1 MQFRHWNL
9 ELVETESE
17 LDVGE
22 ALYGATGMMGMAPLR
37 DVKASLEDLMSQRLE
52 DFDAGPFQLGLC
64 HATRSETSEE

>member
-1 MQFRHWNL
+1 
-9 ELVETESE
+9 
-17 LDVGE
+17 
-22 ALYGATGMMGMAPLR
+22 MMGMAPLR